1 MDIVLGIVRYLFVGT
16 IFVGG
21 GMVLRAIVLLA
32 IQKSCSV
39 PSGEQQ

>member
-21 GMVLRAIVLLA
+21 GMVFRAIVLLA
-32 IQKSCSV
+32 IQKSRSDS
-39 PSGEQQ
+39 SGDSQ

>member
-32 IQKSCSV
+32 IQKSRSKS
-39 PSGEQQ
+39 SGEPQ

>member
-21 GMVLRAIVLLA
+21 GIVFGAIVLLA
-32 IQKSCSV
+32 IQKSRSKT
-39 PSGEQQ
+39 SGEQQ

>member
-32 IQKSCSV
+32 IQKSRPV